1 MKRSN
6 QVLLSISLI
15 LVVAWAFYQ
24 AIYSKFA
31 PYSSVAWETT
41 YYIIFFPSVASCF
54 LFLPDKIFITKVLV
68 AYLVAYLY
76 ICTARQIYFLRF
88 IGDYE
93 SYEQSA
99 SSGWFIFK
107 LVGSFFLGSAIYG
120 LRQWQTNR

>member
-6 QVLLSISLI
+6 QLI
-15 LVVAWAFYQ
+15 LSFALCGIVAWAIYQ

-31 PYSSVAWETT
+31 PYSSVAWETS
-41 YYIIFFPSVASCF
+41 YYVLFFPSIATCF
-54 LFLPDKIFITKVLV
+54 LFLPDKVMATKILL
-68 AYLVAYLY
+68 AYVVAYLY
-76 ICTARQIYFLRF
+76 ICTARQIYFYRY

-93 SYEQSA
+93 SYQQSA

-120 LRQWQTNR
+120 LRQWQTNK